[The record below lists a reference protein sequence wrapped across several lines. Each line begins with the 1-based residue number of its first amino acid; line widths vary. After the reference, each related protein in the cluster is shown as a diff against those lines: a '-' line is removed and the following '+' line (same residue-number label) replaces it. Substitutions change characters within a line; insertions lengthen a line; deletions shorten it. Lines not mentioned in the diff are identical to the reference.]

1 MTVAIAE
8 VGAVAAGGDASPARS
23 RFGSRVWGGIVA
35 FFGVVTGVASHVLHH
50 IGPLAGAALFA
61 GFGGQV
67 LFFVIGLALSVP
79 LLLRLYR
86 RFGTLIAP
94 AVAVVAFAAVFTF
107 SSVVVAPLLTGSDES
122 PATPIEQLHDDGHH
136 PVGEPR

>member
-1 MTVAIAE
+1 M
-8 VGAVAAGGDASPARS
+8 
-23 RFGSRVWGGIVA
+23 
-35 FFGVVTGVASHVLHH
+35 
-50 IGPLAGAALFA
+50 
-61 GFGGQV
+61 
-67 LFFVIGLALSVP
+67 LFFVLGLALSVP

-94 AVAVVAFAAVFTF
+94 VVAIVAFAAIFTF